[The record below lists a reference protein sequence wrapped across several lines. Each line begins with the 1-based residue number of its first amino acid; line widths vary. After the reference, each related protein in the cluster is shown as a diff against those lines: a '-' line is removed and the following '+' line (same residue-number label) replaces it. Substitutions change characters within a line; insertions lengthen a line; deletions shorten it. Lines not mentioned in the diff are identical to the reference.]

1 MKSVVCRAAYLM
13 ASLVAAAGLAASTAS
28 ADPPKTIEPGK
39 LNIAMNGDMPM
50 TQLKDGVL
58 SGTDGS
64 LMTMIAKQL
73 GLEPVVHQMDWAA
86 EIEST
91 KQGKVDIMHGA
102 MGWKTDRTKIMILT
116 EPIYYFGTLLAQKEE
131 HNWHSFADMKG
142 HSVGTVTGFTLV
154 PELKKVDGIGEV
166 KLYDTSDGV
175 MQDLVAGRLDMAI
188 LDPPL
193 VQYAISQH
201 PEWKL
206 HQVPL
211 DPEADKYPIMS
222 TKYNVIFG
230 VNKNE
235 PELAAA
241 INVAILQMWKDCT
254 NVKSMAQY
262 GLGEKAWF
270 VPPEKNPRIGVDR
283 PEGYQ
288 APTADHC
295 FK

>member
-1 MKSVVCRAAYLM
+1 MKSVVCGAAYLM
-13 ASLVAAAGLAASTAS
+13 ASLMAAAGLAASTAS

-73 GLEPVVHQMDWAA
+73 GLQPVVHQMDWAA

-91 KQGKVDIMHGA
+91 KQGKVDIRHGA
-102 MGWKTDRTKIMILT
+102 MGWKTDRNKIMILT
-116 EPIYYFGTLLAQKEE
+116 EPIYYFGTLLAQQEE

-193 VQYAISQH
+193 VQYAIKQH

-235 PELAAA
+235 PELAEA

-254 NVKSMAQY
+254 NVKSMAEY

-283 PEGYQ
+283 PEGYK